1 MYCDQTIDSDSE
13 QLAGEDKDPGTDKQ
27 ASGFGRDITAGN
39 SRNLELTT
47 GCMDRHRSLFSS
59 PIPSTWESKLHFFHQ
74 RKARKRGK
82 DPNIYSW
89 L

>member
-1 MYCDQTIDSDSE
+1 MYCDRTIDSDSE
-13 QLAGEDKDPGTDKQ
+13 QLAGEDKDPGTDEQ

-59 PIPSTWESKLHFFHQ
+59 PNPINL
-74 RKARKRGK
+74 GK
-82 DPNIYSW
+82 
-89 L
+89 